1 MTGASGFLGH
11 AVVAELADRGHEV
24 VALVRPGRP
33 VPPGAEDAVV
43 GDVRD
48 IDSLRS
54 PVSAVEAVCHL
65 AALVRVRESLADPL
79 RYWRTNTGGTL
90 ALLTAL
96 AEAAAAGRPRRLVL
110 ASTCAVYGVPE
121 RQPIDEAAPEA
132 PVNAYG
138 GSKLAGDRA
147 AADLAATGLVGAIS
161 LRSFNLAGAARGRPD
176 PDPSRL
182 VPAVLAARAGGTS
195 ALTLNGDGSSV
206 RDFVHVEDMADAFAL
221 AVAACAPGRWRAYTV
236 GSGRRSSVRDVVD
249 TASRVTRGA
258 VPLTYRSAE
267 PEPPELLADHSR
279 ITEEL
284 GWEPGRSDLP
294 RILRDAWAAHQ
305 GRYAGEG

>member
-1 MTGASGFLGH
+1 MTGSSGFLGH

-33 VPPGAEDAVV
+33 VPPGVVDAVV

-48 IDSLRS
+48 VDSLRS

-65 AALVRVRESLADPL
+65 AALVRVRESLTDPV
-79 RYWRTNTGGTL
+79 RHWRTNTGGTL

-96 AEAAAAGRPRRLVL
+96 AEAGAAGGPRRLVL
-110 ASTCAVYGVPE
+110 ASTCAVYGVPGG
-121 RQPIDEAAPEA
+121 QPIDEDTPEV

-138 GSKLAGDRA
+138 GSKLAADRA
-147 AADLAATGLVGAIS
+147 AADLAATGSVGAIS

-182 VPAVLAARAGGTS
+182 VPAVLAARTGRTA
-195 ALTLNGDGSSV
+195 ALTINGDGSAV

-249 TASRVTRGA
+249 TAARVTGGA
-258 VPLTYRSAE
+258 VPLAYRRAA
-267 PEPPELLADHSR
+267 PEPPELVADHSR
-279 ITEEL
+279 ITREL
-284 GWEPGRSDLP
+284 GWEPRRSDLP
-294 RILRDAWAAHQ
+294 RILRDGWEAHQ
-305 GRYAGEG
+305 RWYPVEK